1 MTADPLNTVLIAAG
15 SLVDG
20 GQGDALS
27 HLMHHPVGIFA
38 LLLAITVVV
47 PPIFRRLRLP
57 DLVGLLLA
65 GVLAGPHVLQWLQP
79 EGETIRLLSDI
90 GAIYLLFTVGLEID
104 LEEFQRVR
112 NRSMAFGSLTFVL
125 GAATG
130 IAIGS
135 LFGFPLVPCLLM
147 GALMASHTP
156 LGYPIVRSY
165 GAQRDESVIVSIG
178 STILTDI
185 AALMLLAVALGMGK
199 GNLTP
204 VGFAGLL
211 LSIAIFAV
219 AVIAGIR
226 MVGQRLWMR
235 SITDDNR
242 VFLAVI
248 LSLFIASLGAE
259 LAGVEKI
266 VGAFLAGLAVNSV
279 LPEGKAKELV
289 IFVGGA
295 LFIPIFFIDLGL
307 LLDLNSIAA
316 SLSNFKFTGLML
328 IGALG
333 CKGLAAL
340 MAGRWFRYSRHQVLM
355 IWSLTMPKVAATL
368 ATAFI
373 GYQAGLLEP
382 IVLNSVLVLMV
393 VTATLGPV
401 LTARSVARLLEPA
414 EPGGGYPEHPEWTT
428 LNLSTDDEPG
438 EVVRRPLR
446 IVVPVANPSTEQQL
460 LSLASRLVHGSGG
473 SSGQLLPLALVCPSL
488 EEARGGLNQ
497 AVAAARLRLQEADR
511 IGRGLDVS
519 TRSLL
524 RLDEDIAGGMSRS
537 ALEHGADL
545 LLIGAG
551 RPDKLRNWLFGDLV
565 DGVCRSAHC
574 PVVVANLQACPTTR
588 LNRILVPIKDFSASA
603 REQFELALRLM
614 DSAEDPEGTHIT
626 LLHVHD
632 PRYSHHDHG
641 WMTQELSRWKPRG
654 QQAAR
659 IAIELVRGPGINTM
673 IERRAGEH
681 DLVILRSQR
690 RRVGGLPI
698 PASDRTSSLVN
709 QLPCA
714 SMVISEPLM
723 G

>member
-1 MTADPLNTVLIAAG
+1 MGAAAVTAAG
-15 SLVDG
+15 EG
-20 GQGDALS
+20 AGLS
-27 HLMHHPVGIFA
+27 HLMHNPVGIFA
-38 LLLAITVVV
+38 LLVAITVLV
-47 PPIFRRLRLP
+47 PPLFRRLGLP

-65 GVLAGPHVLQWLQP
+65 GVVAGPHMLQWLHP
-79 EGETIRLLSDI
+79 EGETISLLSDI

-104 LEEFQRVR
+104 LEEFQRVK
-112 NRSMAFGSLTFVL
+112 NRSMVFGLLTFAL

-130 IAIGS
+130 IAIGL
-135 LFGFPLVPCLLM
+135 LFGFPLVPCLLL

-165 GAQRDESVIVSIG
+165 GAQRDESVIVSVG

-199 GNLTP
+199 GNLNPMAFT
-204 VGFAGLL
+204 GLL
-211 LSIAIFAV
+211 ISISVFAL
-219 AVIAGIR
+219 AVVLGIR
-226 MVGQRLWMR
+226 TIGRRLWMR
-235 SITDDNR
+235 SITDENR

-307 LLDLNSIAA
+307 LLDLNSIGA

-328 IGALG
+328 VGALG
-333 CKGLAAL
+333 CKGVAAL
-340 MAGRWFRYSRHQVLM
+340 MAGRWFRYEKHQILM

-373 GYQAGLLEP
+373 GYQAGLLPP

-393 VTATLGPV
+393 VTATLGPM
-401 LTARSVARLLEPA
+401 LTVRSVTRLMEPKEA
-414 EPGGGYPEHPEWTT
+414 EAGQQPPNPLPISGDNSW
-428 LNLSTDDEPG
+428 

-446 IVVPVANPSTEQQL
+446 IVVPVANPSTEQSL
-460 LSLASRLVHGSGG
+460 LSLASRLLSG
-473 SSGQLLPLALVCPSL
+473 SSGNGGQLLPLALVCPSL
-488 EEARGGLNQ
+488 EEARGGLNRSI
-497 AVAAARLRLQEADR
+497 AAARSRLHQAAA
-511 IGRGLDVS
+511 IGDQLNVS
-519 TRSLL
+519 TRCLL

-537 ALEHGADL
+537 ALEQGADL

-565 DGVCRSAHC
+565 DGVCRTAHC
-574 PVVVANLQACPTTR
+574 PVVVTNLGERPPDH
-588 LNRILVPIKDFSASA
+588 LNRILVPIKDLSASA

-614 DSAEDPEGTHIT
+614 ASAPDQQTAHIT
-626 LLHVHD
+626 LLHIHD
-632 PRYSHHDHG
+632 PRYGHNDRG
-641 WMTQELSRWKPRG
+641 WMETELRQWQPRG
-654 QQAAR
+654 PEAAR
-659 IAIELVRGPGINTM
+659 ISINLERGPGIDGT
-673 IERRAGEH
+673 IQRFAADH

-690 RRVGGLPI
+690 RRVAGLPI

-709 QLPCA
+709 QLACP
-714 SMVISEPLM
+714 SMVISEPLL
-723 G
+723 